1 MAGTRFLWGAAVLAA
16 ACGGIAAG
24 IFLTGDAHAPAPP
37 AAGVTPVS
45 PIAMA
50 GGTAGSAAAMP
61 GAVSPASPFPVTAS
75 TAAASQPGPAER
87 LLNISMLEER
97 WANDPRREEKI
108 RDAVAVTQM
117 QDRITGLGET
127 LPKLASEQQRQQVA
141 ELIKEMQ
148 AFAARGVLPKSEVDN
163 VAHQLLAAVDPKKAA
178 QAGAQG
184 QPQLH

>member
-1 MAGTRFLWGAAVLAA
+1 MLAA

-24 IFLTGDAHAPAPP
+24 IFLTGDAHTPAP
-37 AAGVTPVS
+37 AAGVAPVS
-45 PIAMA
+45 PLATTGSTA
-50 GGTAGSAAAMP
+50 GGAAVMSAAAL
-61 GAVSPASPFPVTAS
+61 PASPFSRTAAA
-75 TAAASQPGPAER
+75 TTAASQPGPAER

-97 WANDPRREEKI
+97 WANDPRREDKI

-127 LPKLASEQQRQQVA
+127 LPKLTPEQQRQQVA

-163 VAHQLLAAVDPKKAA
+163 VAHQLLAAIDPKTAH
-178 QAGAQG
+178 AGAQG

>member
-1 MAGTRFLWGAAVLAA
+1 
-16 ACGGIAAG
+16 
-24 IFLTGDAHAPAPP
+24 
-37 AAGVTPVS
+37 
-45 PIAMA
+45 
-50 GGTAGSAAAMP
+50 
-61 GAVSPASPFPVTAS
+61 
-75 TAAASQPGPAER
+75 
-87 LLNISMLEER
+87 MLEER

-127 LPKLASEQQRQQVA
+127 LPKLAPEQQRQQVA

-163 VAHQLLAAVDPKKAA
+163 VAHQLLAAIDPKTV

-184 QPQLH
+184 QPQPH